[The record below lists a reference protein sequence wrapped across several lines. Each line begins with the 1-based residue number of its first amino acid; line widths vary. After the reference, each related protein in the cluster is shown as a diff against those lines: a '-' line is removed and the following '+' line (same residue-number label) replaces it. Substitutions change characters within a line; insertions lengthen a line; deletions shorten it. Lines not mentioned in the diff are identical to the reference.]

1 MIEWRC
7 GEYQSDVFFFKQ
19 KTAYELRISDWSSD
33 VCSSDLHQRI
43 FARAVD
49 ARRADHRFD
58 FLHLILVAAENSAE
72 LGKGKAE
79 QPAPRLFG
87 GLAIG
92 ERDFARRVG
101 DREFADFAVETDRKR
116 VVEGKSVHNVVK
128 TGVAGS

>member
-1 MIEWRC
+1 M
-7 GEYQSDVFFFKQ
+7 
-19 KTAYELRISDWSSD
+19 LRRPPRSTRTDTLFPYTTLFRSRIIFH
-33 VCSSDLHQRI
+33 HQRI

-92 ERDFARRVG
+92 ESDFARLVG
-101 DREFADFAVETDRKR
+101 ARAFADFAVETSAPRRRIGDARK
-116 VVEGKSVHNVVK
+116 G
-128 TGVAGS
+128 GM